1 MGGRQREQLSN
12 LWSRR
17 VRGRVGR
24 FPRHQVIDQFSSS
37 GAIPDRISPYGW
49 GVARRQGV
57 LGLSDLRRLDPLAQ
71 PDRFRRVVQGYRV
84 LRESSLPLQSH
95 DELLILCAQA
105 CGTPLADDM
114 WSFESHS
121 EEWQQETYRQWSTAI
136 DGFRLEPYWNTFGRP
151 SVSVVVATCRP
162 HNLELWT
169 TLVASQTQRPL
180 QVVAALH
187 GNSWSATHH
196 DRLRAVLGP
205 AGIDV
210 VIVTV
215 DESAVLGE
223 VLQAGCD
230 RADGDVIVK
239 WDDDDLYSTGHVVDL
254 LRARHYSGA
263 TLVGKACDFVYVQNA
278 DTTVRRIQTPREL
291 FSPTLAGGT
300 LAIGRHDLRSVGGWD
315 ALRRDEDMALIDKV
329 RRQGGTSYRMVGYGY
344 LMIRRS
350 RPGAH
355 TWSAD
360 DSVFLSAR
368 NPRRPGLDASW
379 AMIDQPADVIARAA
393 RDVDDGLRN

>member
-1 MGGRQREQLSN
+1 
-12 LWSRR
+12 
-17 VRGRVGR
+17 
-24 FPRHQVIDQFSSS
+24 VIDRLSSS

-49 GVARRQGV
+49 EVARRQGV

-84 LRESSLPLQSH
+84 LGESSCPLDSH
-95 DELLILCAQA
+95 DELLIRCAQA
-105 CGTPLADDM
+105 CGTPLVNDT

-121 EEWQQETYRQWSTAI
+121 EEWQQEAYRQWSTAI
-136 DGFRLEPYWNTFGRP
+136 DNYRLEPYWNTFGRP

-162 HNLELWT
+162 DNLELWT
-169 TLVASQTQRPL
+169 ALVASQTYRPL

-187 GNSWSATHH
+187 GNSWSATHC
-196 DRLRAVLGP
+196 DRLRAVLGS

-329 RRQGGTSYRMVGYGY
+329 RRQGGTSYRTVGYGY
-344 LMIRRS
+344 LMIRCS

-379 AMIDQPADVIARAA
+379 AMIDQPADVIARAV